1 MVVTTTSPSAA
12 PEAGSRHSRSPS
24 RPHGG
29 AGFRVR
35 GQSVRAGPVPCF
47 WESIRLRSLSRWPTL
62 ILGACLSIASQLGAS
77 RQLPSQLPTHLE
89 RRVRSRRKRAF
100 VCPEPPLRRFAHSG
114 GSAEIR
120 VHRPRWP
127 TRSSRAGTVPCTNLD
142 PANTLLAQAAAT
154 CICTQ
159 RRPSGDSCTSGAR
172 TAAQRRFV
180 HIGSV
185 GPEPRTRGPN
195 TEPRTRDPTTATSPR
210 THPAARG
217 TGAR

>member
-1 MVVTTTSPSAA
+1 MVVTTASPSAA

-120 VHRPRWP
+120 ARPP
-127 TRSSRAGTVPCTNLD
+127 T
-142 PANTLLAQAAAT
+142 AT
-154 CICTQ
+154 C
-159 RRPSGDSCTSGAR
+159 PHSG
-172 TAAQRRFV
+172 
-180 HIGSV
+180 
-185 GPEPRTRGPN
+185 
-195 TEPRTRDPTTATSPR
+195 ATSPVR
-210 THPAARG
+210 DPPGAKVTLVARHFLLLG
-217 TGAR
+217 CRSEAQSN